1 MVIVTSVRTETPLV
15 MYIAPPIYRRI
26 VSCYRLVRSLVRNQL
41 AAPSCQKL
49 HSVCTKYWTK
59 KQDNLID
66 GGFDSI
72 LSSFRLGRLRAGGAK
87 GPGLFFILPC
97 IDRWAT
103 INVDYTECLFFTG
116 PPLKSLSMENIGL
129 NSLHS
134 LYSLYSLYILHS
146 LHSL

>member
-49 HSVCTKYWTK
+49 QSVCTKYWTK

-66 GGFDSI
+66 GGFNSI
-72 LSSFRLGRLRAGGAK
+72 LSSLSSFRLGRLRAGGAK

-103 INVDYTECLFFTG
+103 INVDYMYISNRLLCLVLG
-116 PPLKSLSMENIGL
+116 NALDNIL
-129 NSLHS
+129 ERL
-134 LYSLYSLYILHS
+134 LCFYS
-146 LHSL
+146 

>member
-1 MVIVTSVRTETPLV
+1 MNLDLPEEFYFKEVVD
-15 MYIAPPIYRRI
+15 
-26 VSCYRLVRSLVRNQL
+26 
-41 AAPSCQKL
+41 
-49 HSVCTKYWTK
+49 TKVNL

-103 INVDYTECLFFTG
+103 INVDYTECLLFTG
-116 PPLKSLSMENIGL
+116 PPLQSLSM
-129 NSLHS
+129 
-134 LYSLYSLYILHS
+134 
-146 LHSL
+146 